1 MIENN
6 EKFSKDGYIIDQD
19 LFDRNY
25 PYRTMPSAW
34 NGCGWIA
41 AYNLRH
47 ALGDP
52 VWFDDVR
59 AEMDAMHRLRIPGPT
74 LMRVMRAYL
83 DKYLPGWKETNG
95 REEAAEA
102 AAKSTAGIFRYTE
115 GGVPHFIT
123 FVRQDDGCFRF
134 FNVNDDI
141 IDEVMPMEKFTRE
154 HFLGGSVI
162 ALTVSDMPCTAE
174 DPEQG
179 RPNNG

>member
-19 LFDRNY
+19 LFDRTY

-41 AYNLRH
+41 AFNLRH

-52 VWFDDVR
+52 VYFDDVR
-59 AEMDAMHRLRIPGPT
+59 DEMDKMHKLRIPGPT
-74 LMRVMRAYL
+74 LMRAMRAYL
-83 DKYLPGWKETNG
+83 DKYVPGWKETSG

-102 AAKSTAGIFRYTE
+102 AAKSAAGIFRYTE
-115 GGVPHFIT
+115 EGVPHFIT
-123 FVRQDDGCFRF
+123 FVRQPDGQYRF

-141 IDEVMPMEKFTRE
+141 IDSIMPMEKFARE

-162 ALTVSDMPCTAE
+162 ALTVSRE
-174 DPEQG
+174 DEDAGTPEG
-179 RPNNG
+179 NASGT